1 MKNKVFG
8 YITRMSGGM
17 RQVLVYSN
25 RHQPESGIQIPG
37 GTVEP
42 GEKEEETL
50 YREIEEES
58 GLVHLRFVG
67 KLGKTIHKKPL
78 RKETWHFFQVESLES
93 PAHHWVHRVSSFGK
107 DDGNVYE
114 FFWMPIAEAQKKLAK
129 GQTDFLNQLSDPIP
143 GKSETAP
150 ATFSGATLPSLNAE

>member
-1 MKNKVFG
+1 MKNKVFA
-8 YITRMSGGM
+8 YITRMSGGI
-17 RQVLVYSN
+17 RQILVYNN
-25 RHQPESGIQIPG
+25 RHFPDLGTQVPG

-67 KLGKTIHKKPL
+67 KLGRTIYRKPL

-93 PAHHWVHRVSSFGK
+93 PNQQWVHRVNSFGK
-107 DDGNVYE
+107 DDGHVYE
-114 FFWMPIAEAQKKLAK
+114 FRWISVAEAQKILVK
-129 GQTDFLNQLSDPIP
+129 GQADFLQQLVDPIP
-143 GKSETAP
+143 GKSDNFARPANEAELQSRTA
-150 ATFSGATLPSLNAE
+150 E